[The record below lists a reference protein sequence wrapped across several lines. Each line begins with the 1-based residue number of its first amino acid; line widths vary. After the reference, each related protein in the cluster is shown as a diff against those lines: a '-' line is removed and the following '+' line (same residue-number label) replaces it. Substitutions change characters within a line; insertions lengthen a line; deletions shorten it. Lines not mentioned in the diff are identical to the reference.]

1 MVVVAG
7 VMVLRA
13 GTFVELKPAML
24 AMLAASRGEAG
35 CRTYSYG
42 VDVEDPEVIRVY
54 EEWESREHFAAHVET
69 AHFKEWRRRVGE
81 VGIERRDI
89 KAFEA
94 GAEVPF

>member
-13 GTFVELKPAML
+13 GTFGELRPAML
-24 AMLAASRGEAG
+24 AMLAASREEAG

-42 VDVEDPEVIRVY
+42 VDVEDPEVIRIY
-54 EEWESREHFAAHVET
+54 EEWESREHFAAHVAT
-69 AHFKEWRRRVGE
+69 AHFREWRRRVGE

-89 KAFEA
+89 RAFEA